1 MAVPR
6 VDLRVDRLLWRQV
19 VDHLAGDEEQVAA
32 LLVRARPATD
42 PVVLVIEAWRPVDE
56 AHVLDR
62 SHGLRWDG
70 RFNLRVAREAESTG
84 HGVVFVHRHWGRSTP
99 RLSVTD
105 RDRGRALVQFLHRRC
120 PDATHGFVVLSDDDV
135 AGWLGAPEGRR
146 RIGEIRDSGP
156 PLRITPR
163 RLALSL
169 GSPDDRQL
177 LAFGPSGMDAL
188 ATGRVGLIGV
198 SGGGSH
204 VGQQL
209 IHAGIGTLVA
219 VDGQLVEDTNL
230 RRLVGAR
237 RRDVDVTFKVYVP
250 RRLARDVRPTVR
262 VIAIAEDFPSE
273 RSLAQLRNVDVLI
286 GCVDGWDVRDDLNS
300 FALEYRIPYVDIG
313 AVIMPPTAGL
323 GVRVSGQI
331 AIVVPGGPCLRCMG
345 LVTDAR
351 VEEARRRRQ
360 GYLVD
365 GPEPQVV
372 SINGTLASEAV
383 TATMMLLAGSETYVP
398 RRRYS
403 LPPGI
408 LREVMTKPDRRCPAC
423 RRTGFQR

>member
-1 MAVPR
+1 MAVLR
-6 VDLRVDRLLWRQV
+6 VDLRVDHILWKQV

-42 PVVLVIEAWRPVDE
+42 PAVLVVEAWRPVDE

-99 RLSVTD
+99 RLPATD
-105 RDRGRALVQFLHRRC
+105 RHRGRDLIQFFRRRC
-120 PDATHGFVVLSDDDV
+120 PDATHGFVVVSDDDV
-135 AGWLGAPEGRR
+135 AGWIEAPEGRR

-156 PLRITPR
+156 PLLITPR
-163 RLALSL
+163 RHPLALD
-169 GSPDDRQL
+169 SPDDRQL
-177 LAFGPSGMDAL
+177 LAFGRSGMDAL
-188 ATGRVGLIGV
+188 ATGRVGLVGV

-219 VDGQLVEDTNL
+219 VDGQLVEETNL

-237 RRDVDVTFKVYVP
+237 RRDVDVTSKVDIP

-262 VIAIAEDFPSE
+262 VVQIAEDFPSE

-300 FALEYRIPYVDIG
+300 FALEHRIPYVDIG
-313 AVIMPPTAGL
+313 AVITPPTAGL

-331 AIVVPGGPCLRCMG
+331 AIVVPRGPCMRCMG

-351 VEEARRRRQ
+351 VAEARKRRQ

-383 TATMMLLAGSETYVP
+383 TATMMLLAGSDTYVP

-423 RRTGFQR
+423 RRAGLQR